1 MRQVASPHAPSHR
14 VVPDLNRRDTL
25 RMAIA
30 GAKASLVAPGPL
42 TSSQPRPRAA
52 KRVLVA
58 GAGIGGLCC
67 AYELMERG
75 HDVMVLEA
83 SGRPGGHVKTIHDPL
98 PDGLYVDVGA
108 EHFTRPGYEQY
119 WKYVEKFGLTAV
131 PYPHRIDML
140 RRIDGVWYTEA
151 QLQEPRVLRSLGFNP
166 REIDF
171 IARRGWTELP
181 LLYLGP
187 YIDAIGDEYQPF
199 GVGLDRLDELS
210 AGELFS
216 RDGASDAAMRFNG
229 LRRGDGTPAG
239 RNGELSALFR
249 IWQAAIVKRRGLP
262 VFPREVFRLKGGNQ
276 LMTDTFAAKLG
287 GRVRL
292 GCPITSIERGIS
304 SVTVHLVEFGEPAKL
319 EAEYLV
325 CSIPMA
331 ILKDIPVEPA
341 WPEAKAYAIRN
352 LAFSSHARVVLQ
364 SRTKFWRGD
373 VSSINLESGDP
384 AMYVVGQTAD
394 EVPGPRGLLMGS
406 GRADVTADEA
416 LAAFRRFYPGKKPPI
431 EQAIVH
437 NWAKD
442 PWAFGCE
449 RMGFPLGELRRFWP
463 HIMEAVGRVHFAGS
477 FADNL
482 SWGMDAATRSA
493 NRVAEAIDAI

>member
-1 MRQVASPHAPSHR
+1 
-14 VVPDLNRRDTL
+14 
-25 RMAIA
+25 
-30 GAKASLVAPGPL
+30 
-42 TSSQPRPRAA
+42 
-52 KRVLVA
+52 
-58 GAGIGGLCC
+58 
-67 AYELMERG
+67 
-75 HDVMVLEA
+75 
-83 SGRPGGHVKTIHDPL
+83 
-98 PDGLYVDVGA
+98 
-108 EHFTRPGYEQY
+108 
-119 WKYVEKFGLTAV
+119 
-131 PYPHRIDML
+131 
-140 RRIDGVWYTEA
+140 
-151 QLQEPRVLRSLGFNP
+151 
-166 REIDF
+166 
-171 IARRGWTELP
+171 
-181 LLYLGP
+181 
-187 YIDAIGDEYQPF
+187 
-199 GVGLDRLDELS
+199 
-210 AGELFS
+210 
-216 RDGASDAAMRFNG
+216 
-229 LRRGDGTPAG
+229 
-239 RNGELSALFR
+239 
-249 IWQAAIVKRRGLP
+249 

-276 LMTDTFAAKLG
+276 LMTDAFAAKLG

-292 GCPITSIERGIS
+292 GCPITSIERGSS
-304 SVTVHLVEFGEPAKL
+304 SVTVHFVEFGEPAKL

-384 AMYVVGQTAD
+384 AMYAVGQTAD

-449 RMGFPLGELRRFWP
+449 RMGFPLGGLRRFWP

-493 NRVAEAIDAI
+493 NRVAEAIDAL